1 MTLATS
7 PLEKPWIINSMRVL
21 SSSSK
26 MLSFPKISLI
36 FDRMSWLKK
45 HESVSSVCIEE
56 VLAFNAPTM
65 KWCKMK
71 PMSLQRKRMK
81 NLVSSFEE

>member
-1 MTLATS
+1 MIQATS
-7 PLEKPWIINSMRVL
+7 PLEKKWTINSMRVL

-36 FDRMSWLKK
+36 FDLMSWIKK
-45 HESVSSVCIEE
+45 HGSVSSVCIEE

-71 PMSLQRKRMK
+71 PMSLQ
-81 NLVSSFEE
+81 

>member
-1 MTLATS
+1 MTQETS
-7 PLEKPWIINSMRVL
+7 PLEKLWIINSMRVL

-26 MLSFPKISLI
+26 MQSFPKISLI
-36 FDRMSWLKK
+36 FDLMPWLKT
-45 HESVSSVCIEE
+45 HGNVLCLSIEE

-71 PMSLQRKRMK
+71 PMSLQ
-81 NLVSSFEE
+81 

>member
-1 MTLATS
+1 MTQATS
-7 PLEKPWIINSMRVL
+7 PLEKPWTINSMRVL

-26 MLSFPKISLI
+26 MQSFPKISLI
-36 FDRMSWLKK
+36 FDLMPWLKK
-45 HESVSSVCIEE
+45 YGNVSSVSIEE

-71 PMSLQRKRMK
+71 PMSLQ
-81 NLVSSFEE
+81 